1 MDFALTEEQQ
11 AVAEAAAGL
20 FAGLVDPERV
30 AAVECSDDRVDR
42 ELWQALAAA
51 DLLGLAVPEE
61 QGGGGYGL
69 MELCLLLEAQG
80 NVVAP
85 VPLWATLVLGAL
97 PIAHFGSAAQRER
110 WLPSV
115 VTGQILLTAAL
126 NGSAA
131 SPTSSPAVSARADGD
146 GFVLDGCEP
155 AVPQAHVADRVVV
168 PARVGVGGDAVLLT
182 LVDPHAAGVTLER
195 TVTTNRE
202 IHPHLRLDGVVV
214 AADDVLVGPD
224 LGRPALRFVLT
235 ASTIAL
241 CALQVGVCEAALRQ
255 TAEYL
260 NGRHQ
265 FGRPLSTFQG
275 TMLRAADGAIDIEA
289 MRVTWQNAAWRF
301 DTGRDAADAAGVAK
315 WQASER
321 GQRTVHATQHLH
333 GGVGADITYPIHRYF
348 LWGKQIELLLGGPS
362 AQLARLGAS
371 IAARA
376 AVEAAVEAAAEAGA
390 GAGAADS

>member
-1 MDFALTEEQQ
+1 MDFALTEEQH

-85 VPLWATLVLGAL
+85 VPIWATLVLGAL
-97 PIAHFGSAAQRER
+97 PIAYFGSAAQRER
-110 WLPSV
+110 WLPGV
-115 VTGQILLTAAL
+115 VSGQVLLTAAL

-155 AVPQAHVADRVVV
+155 AVPQAHVADRVLV
-168 PARVGVGGDAVLLT
+168 PARVGGDGDAVLLA

-202 IHPHLRLDGVVV
+202 IHPHLRFDAVAV

-224 LGRPALRFVLT
+224 LGRAALRFVLT

-241 CALQVGVCEAALRQ
+241 CALQVGVCEAALSQ

-376 AVEAAVEAAAEAGA
+376 AVEAAAEAGA

>member
-1 MDFALTEEQQ
+1 MDFGFSEEQQ
-11 AVAEAAAGL
+11 AVSEAATGV
-20 FAGLVDPERV
+20 FDGLVDPERV

-61 QGGGGYGL
+61 HGGGGYGL
-69 MELCLLLEAQG
+69 LELCLLLEAQG

-85 VPLWATLVLGAL
+85 VPLWETLVLGAL

-110 WLPSV
+110 WLPGV
-115 VTGQILLTAAL
+115 VRGQVVLTAAL
-126 NGSAA
+126 NGCAA
-131 SPTSSPAVSARADGD
+131 SPTSSPAVLARSDGD
-146 GFVLDGCEP
+146 GFVLDGTEQ
-155 AVPQAHVADRVVV
+155 AVPQAHVADRVVL
-168 PARVGVGGDAVLLT
+168 PARVGGDGSDAVVLA
-182 LVDPHAAGVTLER
+182 LVDPTSPGVSLER

-202 IHPHLRLDGVVV
+202 IHPHLRFDHCRLV
-214 AADDVLVGPD
+214 AEDVLVEPD
-224 LGRPALRFVLT
+224 LGRQALDFVLT

-241 CALQVGVCEAALRQ
+241 CALQVGVCESALRQ
-255 TAEYL
+255 TAAYL

-301 DTGRDAADAAGVAK
+301 DTGRDAADAARVAK

-333 GGVGADITYPIHRYF
+333 GGIGADITYPIHRYF
-348 LWGKQIELLLGGPS
+348 LWGKQIELVLGGPS

-371 IAARA
+371 IAERA
-376 AVEAAVEAAAEAGA
+376 QVEAAGGTGSEAEAVF
-390 GAGAADS
+390 S